1 MVKTSAETIPPD
13 SNEVQIS
20 SSFIGNSEAKGV
32 LYVFMYTD
40 NNNIIV
46 DFSKSLYFPV
56 SRQLAT
62 DGVTIE
68 IPHGSYRVL
77 SYDIESNN
85 RLQSKG
91 LPTDADVLL
100 VNGHYFGNCASG
112 SNILSELSNE
122 EM

>member
-1 MVKTSAETIPPD
+1 MVNTSAEVIPPD
-13 SNEVQIS
+13 YNAVQIS

-40 NNNIIV
+40 NINVSV
-46 DFSKSLYFPV
+46 DFSKSIYFPV

-68 IPHGSYRVL
+68 IPRGSYRVL

-91 LPTDADVLL
+91 LPADTDVLL
-100 VNGHYFGNCASG
+100 VNGLHFGNCAYG

-122 EM
+122 VM

>member
-13 SNEVQIS
+13 SNAVQIS

-40 NNNIIV
+40 NNNVSV

-68 IPHGSYRVL
+68 IPRGSYRVL

-85 RLQSKG
+85 CLQSKG
-91 LPTDADVLL
+91 LPADADVLL
-100 VNGHYFGNCASG
+100 VNGHHFGNCA
-112 SNILSELSNE
+112 
-122 EM
+122 